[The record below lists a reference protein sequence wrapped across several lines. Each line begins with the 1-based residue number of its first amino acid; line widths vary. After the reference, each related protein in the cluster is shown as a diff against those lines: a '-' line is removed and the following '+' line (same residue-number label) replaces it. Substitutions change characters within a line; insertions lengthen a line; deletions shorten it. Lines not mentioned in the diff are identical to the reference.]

1 MERTFTTTPGATF
14 SLQYGPKAQTE
25 RFTADADGVVTIP
38 DGDLADVFEEAFV
51 VGGIHAVTSQPQEKK
66 RGKK

>member
-14 SLQYGPKAQTE
+14 SLQYGPKATTE
-25 RFTADADGVVTIP
+25 RFTADEDGVLTIP
-38 DGDLADVFEEAFV
+38 DGDLADVFEEAFALTGV
-51 VGGIHAVTSQPQEKK
+51 HPVTSQPQDKK